1 LPSPASCS
9 HSSRSFSTRRA
20 RELVPLAT
28 FIATPA
34 LAQKYAEPTEL
45 TDKGHYD
52 HSGGRFVDSDPDL
65 QVGSELLNDAPRH
78 LGSH

>member
-1 LPSPASCS
+1 M
-9 HSSRSFSTRRA
+9 HSKMVSTA
-20 RELVPLAT
+20 LTLAT

-34 LAQKYAEPTEL
+34 LAQKYAERTQL

-52 HSGGRFVDSDPDL
+52 DSGGRFVDSDPDM

>member
-1 LPSPASCS
+1 MYL
-9 HSSRSFSTRRA
+9 RMVSTA
-20 RELVPLAT
+20 LTLAT

-34 LAQKYAEPTEL
+34 LAQKYAERTDL
-45 TDKGHYD
+45 TDKDHYD
-52 HSGGRFVDSDPDL
+52 DRGGRFVDSDPDM